1 MKMKTVIKGMNCL
14 AALAVAV
21 PSFAQIVPNGLPSG
35 EGLPNAWTVSA
46 AVFPVPEKWSASVS
60 WAITNPS
67 DGLYTYWYKVDHTGA
82 GPLSPPIQPL
92 KSSTVDIDP
101 SYVQQINGVYQ
112 FGSFEGPFDPVY
124 KPAND
129 PGQSWAA
136 DPVSSSDT
144 AIRWSTHA
152 GLFNSLTANET
163 IYLWVRSTAP
173 AVDLNLTLQDGT
185 VAQTKVPGPGSGPGP
200 VPEPM
205 SMALV
210 GVGLAAV
217 GALRRKA

>member
-1 MKMKTVIKGMNCL
+1 MKMKTIVKGMICL

-35 EGLPNAWTVSA
+35 EALPGAWTAAA
-46 AVFPVPEKWSASVS
+46 AVFPTPEKWSASVS

-67 DGLYTYWYKVDHTGA
+67 AGLYTYWYKVDHTGA
-82 GPLSPPIQPL
+82 GPLSPPTQPL

-101 SYVQQINGVYQ
+101 SYVQQLAGVYQ
-112 FGSFEGPFDPVY
+112 FGSYEIVPPNL
-124 KPAND
+124 A
-129 PGQSWAA
+129 GQSWGA
-136 DPVSSSDT
+136 DPVSASDT
-144 AIRWSTHA
+144 AIRWSTQG
-152 GLFNSLTANET
+152 GLFNTLTANES

-185 VAQTKVPGPGSGPGP
+185 VAQTKVPGPGP